1 VQIILAFLVC
11 LCGLGHA
18 TVAWAQE
25 GATVRADPLSLEI
38 GAGSTAELHIL
49 VEDVTDLYG
58 FEFEITFDPTVLEVV
73 DADPAREG
81 VQIRPGDF
89 LSPDWELEN
98 TVDNEG
104 GTIAYA
110 LSQRSPSEPV
120 SGDGILTVIT
130 WRGKAVGTS
139 PITLAHVLLAA
150 PGGVEVPANAED
162 GRIVVVAPD
171 AAPADTP
178 TTAETTTPSSATAA
192 PTATPI
198 PPTSTLPATSGP
210 EATQSPTAQITSAAP
225 GAATPTGSTALT
237 TVEPTSIAAA
247 QAAPTTEGESS
258 LKPSP
263 TTVSSSGSSGVSSS
277 TLIYIAVACLVAGA
291 GALLFALTLRR
302 RK

>member
-1 VQIILAFLVC
+1 M
-11 LCGLGHA
+11 
-18 TVAWAQE
+18 
-25 GATVRADPLSLEI
+25 
-38 GAGSTAELHIL
+38 HI
-49 VEDVTDLYG
+49 VIEDVTDLYG
-58 FEFEITFDPTVLEVV
+58 FEYEITFDPTVLEVV
-73 DADPAREG
+73 DAEPAREG
-81 VQIRPGDF
+81 IQIQAGDF
-89 LSPDWELEN
+89 ISPDWELEN
-98 TVDNEG
+98 TVDIDG

-110 LSQRSPSEPV
+110 LSQRNPSQPV

-130 WRGKAVGTS
+130 WRGKAAGTS

-150 PGGVEVPANAED
+150 PGGVEIPASAED
-162 GRIVVVAPD
+162 GRIVVAAPD

-198 PPTSTLPATSGP
+198 PPTSTMPATAVP
-210 EATQSPTAQITSAAP
+210 EATQAPTAQPTSAAP
-225 GAATPTGSTALT
+225 GAATPTGSTALTATALPTGTSDPDETETPLPALT

-277 TLIYIAVACLVAGA
+277 TLIYIALACLVAGA
-291 GALLFALTLRR
+291 GVLVFGFVQRR
-302 RK
+302 RR